1 MPALRYRSRT
11 YKRRFRRTPGGE
23 TVLHYK
29 KKKPKKHHCAEC
41 GKLLHGVPRGRPY
54 QIRKLAKS
62 KKRPN
67 RPFGGNLCTECTRR
81 FYKEQA
87 RSLLE
92 SPETITTED
101 IEESQETITQED
113 IEE

>member
-11 YKRRFRRTPGGE
+11 YKRTFRRTPGGK

-29 KKKPKKHHCAEC
+29 KKKPKTHHCAEC

-54 QIRKLAKS
+54 QIRKLSKS

-67 RPFGGNLCTECTRR
+67 RPYGGNLCTECTRR
-81 FYKEQA
+81 LFKEQA
-87 RSLLE
+87 RSLGTSQEIE
-92 SPETITTED
+92 SPE
-101 IEESQETITQED
+101 IEE
-113 IEE
+113 

>member
-11 YKRRFRRTPGGE
+11 YKRTFRRTPGGK

-29 KKKPKKHHCAEC
+29 KKKPQKHHCAEC

-87 RSLLE
+87 RSLTE
-92 SPETITTED
+92 SKD
-101 IEESQETITQED
+101 IESKDT
-113 IEE
+113 EE